1 MTRNRLILAA
11 AAVLFIAAAIVIFFP
26 SGKSVFLETTLGR
39 YRVLSARVLVGTNLV
54 FARDYPIGALYRR
67 IGKATGLPVGGVA
80 GGQSLGSQKDRVIA
94 VLCDGDYPTNRTTQ
108 IFEAI
113 AAESID
119 ESGRT
124 ITFQS
129 MNFIARNE
137 VEPATLHEP
146 VYTNVYVTNFHPK
159 QLLLF
164 RKSDRHE
171 LTRLELSH

>member
-1 MTRNRLILAA
+1 
-11 AAVLFIAAAIVIFFP
+11 
-26 SGKSVFLETTLGR
+26 VFLETTLGR

-129 MNFIARNE
+129 MNFIARNDKRFWIVWEYGE